1 MNLRKFWTLYFSTA
15 LVGLLIGLIT
25 ALIPAF
31 QIPILHGII
40 AGGFVSATTM
50 MGFWA
55 YLTLNFTMRNF
66 VSFRI
71 WLIIQAGLILLVFYD
86 MVYFRYMWTT
96 NGSGSMWSFFWYAFW
111 PFVIALI
118 VAFIKSRLSGF
129 RSFIPAVFFMYV
141 FTIIEWFVALKSG
154 QTLQMTQI
162 GIILLGCNM
171 FMLLLYTRLLRM
183 PLPSK

>member
-1 MNLRKFWTLYFSTA
+1 MNLRKFWTLYLSTA

-25 ALIPAF
+25 ALLPAF

-71 WLIIQAGLILLVFYD
+71 WLIIQAALVLLVFYD

-96 NGSGSMWSFFWYAFW
+96 NGAGSMWPFFWYAFW

-118 VAFIKSRLSGF
+118 VAWIKSRLSGF

-162 GIILLGCNM
+162 GIILLGCNT

-183 PLPSK
+183 PTPSK